1 MKRMT
6 TLLIISASLL
16 SACSSTQWVRTPVVR
31 EYAFNV
37 TLEQP
42 PGNATTAPQIYAH
55 PYEIEQADL
64 KQLMGDLTYTE
75 KVGSKDAN
83 TPSPVF
89 QAVEIDRL
97 APVLAEALAKADA
110 SQRVR
115 FISFNQR
122 QGMIFS
128 VSQKTEAVTFIEPD
142 GQLNIAFNYVNA
154 ERNPSETSAVYPNYS
169 KVDPVK
175 IKTSKSYISP
185 LPYAGLHQLES
196 GEQAPMWLVA
206 DLEKM
211 HGKASISAPPVIKET
226 TDVSSA
232 VAVET
237 ETDGSFSPNPE
248 PRIKSEETL
257 NEDIKNKLRFLKELL
272 DEGLI
277 SEEDYNT
284 KKMGL
289 LDKVD

>member
-1 MKRMT
+1 MNRMT
-6 TLLIISASLL
+6 VLLTVSATLL
-16 SACSSTQWVRTPVVR
+16 SACGSTQWVQTPVAR
-31 EYAFNV
+31 EYTFNV

-42 PGNATTAPQIYAH
+42 PGNATTAPQKYAH

-64 KQLMGDLTYTE
+64 EQLMGDLTYTK
-75 KVGSKDAN
+75 KVGSKEAK

-115 FISFNQR
+115 FISFNQKK
-122 QGMIFS
+122 GMIFS

-142 GQLNIAFNYVNA
+142 GQLNIAFNHVNS

-175 IKTSKSYISP
+175 IKTSKSYLSP

-211 HGKASISAPPVIKET
+211 RGKAGASAPPVIKEAAE
-226 TDVSSA
+226 VSSA
-232 VAVET
+232 VTVET
-237 ETDGSFSPNPE
+237 ETHEPSSPKPE
-248 PRIKSEETL
+248 PRITPEETL
-257 NEDIKNKLRFLKELL
+257 NEDIRSKLIFLKKLL

-284 KKMGL
+284 RKMVL
-289 LDKVD
+289 LDKID